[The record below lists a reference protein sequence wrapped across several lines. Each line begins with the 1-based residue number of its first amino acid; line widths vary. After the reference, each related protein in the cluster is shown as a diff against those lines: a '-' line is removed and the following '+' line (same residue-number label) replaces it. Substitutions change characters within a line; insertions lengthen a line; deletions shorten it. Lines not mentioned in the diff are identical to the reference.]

1 MQTSHYEPRVA
12 RRLLP
17 LVRSIGQE
25 IVEREAN
32 LEASGPVETHATV
45 AETAIQRR
53 ELRHAYEELEKLG
66 CTVVG
71 HAPLTLR
78 IPAQRNGR
86 SRSLLWQLGR
96 VIDTTAA
103 A

>member
-1 MQTSHYEPRVA
+1 MKLSPYEPRIA

-25 IVEREAN
+25 IVEREAR
-32 LEASGPVETHATV
+32 LETFGSGEDHETV

-53 ELRHAYEELEKLG
+53 ELRHAYAELEKLG
-66 CTVVG
+66 CSVVG
-71 HAPLTLR
+71 HEPLTLR
-78 IPAQRNGR
+78 IPAERNGR
-86 SRSLLWQLGR
+86 TRSLLWQLGR
-96 VIDTTAA
+96 VLDSTAA